1 MIKDILLRL
10 DDADID
16 GEKLKAVAELASL
29 FNAHVTGLFF
39 NVIPSLVPVTG
50 EPSADLLKAARA
62 RAYLIEGRLKQLLEG
77 VGQTEEIRQF
87 EVFPDEVTGMI
98 VRECRAA
105 DVFLTQGAEG
115 DSMQQSLIEDV
126 LFQSGRHLIIVPRA
140 EWPRHAVRSI
150 VIGWNETRE
159 AARAVG
165 EALPYL
171 YAADTVTIV
180 AVINSKPLDGDPVI
194 GISLQRHL
202 QHHGIHAVLHH
213 VIGKEEEVADRLLAE
228 AKIREAGLIVIGG
241 YSHSRIR
248 EWLLGGVTKKFLR
261 HSPVPLL
268 IAH

>member
-1 MIKDILLRL
+1 MIKNILLRL

-16 GEKLKAVAELASL
+16 GAKLKAAAELANL
-29 FNAHVTGLFF
+29 FEAHVTGLFF
-39 NVIPSLVPVTG
+39 NVLPSLVPVIG
-50 EPSADLLKAARA
+50 EPSIDLLKVARA
-62 RAYLIEGRLKQLLEG
+62 RGYLIEDRLKQLLGG
-77 VGQTEEIRQF
+77 VGQTEEVRQF
-87 EVFPDEVTGMI
+87 EVFPDEVTGVI

-105 DVFLTQGAEG
+105 DMFLTQDAEG
-115 DSMQQSLIEDV
+115 DSIQQSLNEDV

-150 VIGWNETRE
+150 VIGWNATRE
-159 AARAVG
+159 STRAVG

-171 YAADTVTIV
+171 YAAEIVTIV
-180 AVINSKPLDGDPVI
+180 AVIDSKPLDGDPVI
-194 GISLQRHL
+194 GTGLQRHL
-202 QHHGIHAVLHH
+202 HHHGVHAVLHH
-213 VIGKEEEVADRLLAE
+213 TIGKEAEVADKILAE
-228 AKIREAGLIVIGG
+228 AKSQEAGLIVIGG

>member
-1 MIKDILLRL
+1 MIKNILLRL

-16 GEKLKAVAELASL
+16 GAKLKAAAELASQ
-29 FNAHVTGLFF
+29 FDAHVTALFF
-39 NVIPSLVPVTG
+39 NVLPSLVPVAG
-50 EPSADLLKAARA
+50 EPSIELLKAARA
-62 RAYLIEGRLKQLLEG
+62 RAYLIEDRLKQLLEG

-87 EVFPDEVTGMI
+87 EVFPDELTGII

-105 DVFLTQGAEG
+105 DVFITQGAEG
-115 DSMQQSLIEDV
+115 DSIQQSLIEDV
-126 LFQSGRHLIIVPRA
+126 LLQSGRHLIIVPRG
-140 EWPRHAVRSI
+140 EWPRPTARSI

-171 YAADTVTIV
+171 YAAEIVTIV

-194 GISLQRHL
+194 GTGLQRHL
-202 QHHGIHAVLHH
+202 HHHGVHAVLHH
-213 VIGKEEEVADRLLAE
+213 TIGKEAEVADKILAE
-228 AKIREAGLIVIGG
+228 AKSQEAGLIVIGG

-248 EWLLGGVTKKFLR
+248 EWLLGGVTMKFLR
-261 HSPVPLL
+261 HNPVPLL